1 MFKALGNRNYDRAI
15 WALALPALGS
25 LAADPLL
32 SLVDTAFIGRLGR
45 TELGALGVNTAIF
58 SLSFFIFNFL
68 AYGTTPMI
76 ARSLGKNDKAQAGRI
91 IMQAFTLATLL
102 GLGALLLLELCAQL
116 ILSVMGASADLQGA
130 ALSYLRI
137 RALAAPAVLFIT
149 AGNGVFR
156 GFQNTRMPFVISLFL
171 NFINLVLDPLFIFG
185 FGWGL
190 AGAAIATVLAQ
201 WLGALWFLWLIFFRQ
216 RDFFKLH
223 IKLPKLAELRPFLKI
238 GWELFLR
245 TLSLSLAFTFATSVA
260 TRLGITQVAAHQVAS
275 QIWLL
280 LALTIDALAIAAQAL
295 VAKYVGEGNTLEA
308 RAVANRLLFLGL
320 IAGICFAI
328 LFFMFQGLLPRFF
341 TSEPEII
348 ALVLKIFPFVI
359 LTQPLNALVFVWD
372 GIFIGAEDF
381 GFLAFAMITASVLSG
396 IVLSLVV
403 PLNWGLMG
411 VWWGISTLMLARV
424 LGLGWRYQRLFKGL
438 AR

>member
-1 MFKALGNRNYDRAI
+1 MLRAFGNPKYDRAI

-25 LAADPLL
+25 LAADPLV
-32 SLVDTAFIGRLGR
+32 SLVDTAFVGRLGT

-102 GLGALLLLELCAQL
+102 GLAALLMLELFAQP
-116 ILSVMGASADLQGA
+116 ILALMGASADLQGS

-156 GFQNTRMPFVISLFL
+156 GYQNTRTPFVISLVL
-171 NFINLVLDPLFIFG
+171 NLINVVFDLLLIFG
-185 FGWGL
+185 LGWGL
-190 AGAAIATVLAQ
+190 AGAALATALAQ
-201 WLGALWFLWLIFFRQ
+201 WVGALWFLWLIFFKR
-216 RDFFKLH
+216 RDYFALQ

-260 TRLGITQVAAHQVAS
+260 TRLGVTQVAAHQVAS

-295 VAKYVGEGNTLEA
+295 VAKYAGEGNRLEA
-308 RAVANRLLFLGL
+308 KAVGDRLLFLGL
-320 IAGICFAI
+320 IAGICFSI
-328 LFFMFQGLLPRFF
+328 IFFIFQGLLPHFF
-341 TSEPEII
+341 TNEPEII

-372 GIFIGAEDF
+372 GVFIGAEDF
-381 GFLAFAMITASVLSG
+381 GFLAFAMITASVLSV

-403 PLNWGLMG
+403 PMSWGLMG

-424 LGLGWRYQRLFKGL
+424 TGLGWRYQRLFT
-438 AR
+438 